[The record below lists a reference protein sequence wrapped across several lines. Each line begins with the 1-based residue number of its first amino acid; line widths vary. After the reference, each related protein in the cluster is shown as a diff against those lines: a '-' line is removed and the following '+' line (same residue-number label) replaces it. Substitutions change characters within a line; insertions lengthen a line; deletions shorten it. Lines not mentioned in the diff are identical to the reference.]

1 MVFIWYNYYGDFMSF
16 TSNIKNE
23 ISNIEYGDSEKMS
36 ELSAI
41 LNIGVKIYNDKFEI
55 YTENVSVARRI
66 YKLIKEIYHVD
77 IEMDT
82 SGINTLRKNK
92 LVLMSVHEKV
102 DLILED
108 LSITKDGVRIYKPSS
123 YLVDEQKDKQAYLRG
138 VFMMCGSINDPK
150 TSRYHAEFVISNL
163 ESANY
168 VNDLLNEMYFNS
180 KVIKRDKNYMVYIK
194 EAEKISDFIK
204 LLNANTSLFY
214 YEDIRIY
221 RDHKNMTNRLNNC
234 EQANVDKMMASS
246 REQLELISELKKIRD
261 FDLLDEK
268 IKDICIYKEKYPESS
283 IRELAEIISSETE
296 RPITKSGIN
305 HRFRKIKEIVENS
318 KK

>member
-1 MVFIWYNYYGDFMSF
+1 MSF

-23 ISNIEYGDSEKMS
+23 ISNIEYGDSEKIA

-41 LNIGVKIYNDKFEI
+41 LNIGVKIFDDRFEI
-55 YTENVSVARRI
+55 YSENISVARRI

-82 SGINTLRKNK
+82 SNVNTLRKNK
-92 LVLMSVHEKV
+92 LVLLIVKDKV

-108 LSITKDGVRIYKPSS
+108 LSIIKDSIRTYVPSM
-123 YLVDEQKDKQAYLRG
+123 YLVDELKDKQAYLRG
-138 VFMMCGSINDPK
+138 IFMMCGSINDPK

-163 ESANY
+163 LTANY

-204 LLNANTSLFY
+204 MLNAITSLFY

-234 EQANVDKMMASS
+234 EQANVDKSMNASQ
-246 REQLELISELKKIRD
+246 EQLDLIKKLKEIRD
-261 FDLLDEK
+261 FDLLDDK

-283 IRELAEIISSETE
+283 MSELAEIISSETE
-296 RPITKSGIN
+296 RPITKSCIN
-305 HRFRKIKEIVENS
+305 HRFRKIKEIVES
-318 KK
+318 SYKDR